1 MRKTLLRKANNMLTF
16 EHANAVC
23 SGSQL
28 IIDIESADDG
38 SFGFV
43 TMTLRRQ
50 TAAPSYDSRGRKK
63 YATFG
68 DDTDISVKMSVKQ
81 IVHVLTVLE
90 GKAENVLGGK
100 GLFVNDE
107 LSAVVVHADM
117 VREKPSGYAIHFI
130 ARKSEGTLV
139 SYDQRILLN
148 PCEALIIVKAI
159 NAVFG
164 LLAFGE

>member
-1 MRKTLLRKANNMLTF
+1 MLTF

-23 SGSQL
+23 TGSQL

-38 SFGFV
+38 SSGFV

-50 TAAPSYDSRGRKK
+50 TTAPSYDGNGRKQ
-63 YATFG
+63 YASFG
-68 DDTDISVKMSVKQ
+68 DDTDISVKISVKQ
-81 IVHVLTVLE
+81 IIHVLMVLE
-90 GKAENVLGGK
+90 GKSENVLSGK

-107 LSAVVVHADM
+107 LSAVVVHADRI
-117 VREKPSGYAIHFI
+117 REKPSGYALHFI

-148 PCEALIIVKAI
+148 TSEALVIVRAI